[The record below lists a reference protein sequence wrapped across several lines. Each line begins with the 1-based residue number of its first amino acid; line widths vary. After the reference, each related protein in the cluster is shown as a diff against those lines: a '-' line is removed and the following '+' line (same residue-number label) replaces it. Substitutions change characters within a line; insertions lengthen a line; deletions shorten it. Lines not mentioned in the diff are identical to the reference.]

1 MHLDNI
7 DEKLKSIKNDAQH
20 MIARNV
26 ELQAENK
33 KLEGSLR
40 IQRHL
45 KDEYKQIAHEAIA
58 QVQGLGEPKEVE
70 DIAHTLNSIAQYLR
84 VADESVLKQYSIA
97 SDGDSSTEELVL
109 TNGMTVTIER
119 ESNYKEDTDN
129 GNKII
134 KR

>member
-20 MIARNV
+20 MLARNV
-26 ELQAENK
+26 ELQAENE
-33 KLEGSLR
+33 KLEQRLR

-45 KDEYKQIAHEAIA
+45 KDEYKQIAHEAIMK
-58 QVQGLGEPKEVE
+58 VQELREPKDGLRTEVE
-70 DIAHTLNSIAQYLR
+70 DIAHTLNNIAQYLR
-84 VADESVLKQYSIA
+84 VADESVLKEYSIA

-119 ESNYKEDTDN
+119 ESNYKEDKN
-129 GNKII
+129 NE
-134 KR
+134 

>member
-1 MHLDNI
+1 MNI
-7 DEKLKSIKNDAQH
+7 NDKIREVAKE
-20 MIARNV
+20 AE
-26 ELQAENK
+26 ELIEENK
-33 KLEGSLR
+33 RLEQMVS

-45 KDEYKQIAHEAIA
+45 KDEYKQIAHEAIMK
-58 QVQGLGEPKEVE
+58 VQELREPKDGLRTEVE

-84 VADESVLKQYSIA
+84 VADESVLKEYSIA

-129 GNKII
+129 E
-134 KR
+134 